1 MTFRHDR
8 PADAPEFAAD
18 PGHGF
23 FINRDPS
30 QFQYTIMA
38 TGDNQII
45 NGVKD
50 DGLGRWPYFSAP
62 RRQYNRRIGT
72 RRDDNTAKI
81 VKSRDHLQ
89 WQTGNSSI

>member
-1 MTFRHDR
+1 MIVDTTFRHDR

-38 TGDNQII
+38 TGDNQ
-45 NGVKD
+45 GC
-50 DGLGRWPYFSAP
+50 
-62 RRQYNRRIGT
+62 
-72 RRDDNTAKI
+72 
-81 VKSRDHLQ
+81 
-89 WQTGNSSI
+89 NSIDI